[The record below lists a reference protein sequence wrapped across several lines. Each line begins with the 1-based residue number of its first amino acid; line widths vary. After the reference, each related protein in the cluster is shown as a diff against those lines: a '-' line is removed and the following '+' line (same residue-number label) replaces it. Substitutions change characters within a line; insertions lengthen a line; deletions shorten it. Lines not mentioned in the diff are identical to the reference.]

1 MYLYVEEITYVIL
14 FIIIF
19 SAVHLQFKYCIPT
32 ALLLLKIIE
41 TSLILLCVKL
51 YIYVRLQNNDI
62 SNIVPSWEEV
72 GNFTQMVSQL
82 WSEYYTD
89 L

>member
-1 MYLYVEEITYVIL
+1 MYFYVEEISYVIL
-14 FIIIF
+14 FFIIF
-19 SAVHLQFKYCIPT
+19 FAVHMQFKYCIPT
-32 ALLLLKIIE
+32 AVFLLKILE

-62 SNIVPSWEEV
+62 SNIVPSWEEITHV
-72 GNFTQMVSQL
+72 YEIFSNAMAH
-82 WSEYYTD
+82 YYTE